1 MDSTP
6 EFLRAKY
13 ESVELIGEGGDGRV
27 YKCQRG
33 ERVTAVKTLVALD
46 LASQTRFLSEAD
58 ILLQIDHENIVK
70 VFEAGKTDGCFWY
83 ESEHANEGHFGT
95 MHGYILQSDLDRA
108 NYFGQICLGV
118 QALHN
123 LNPPI
128 IHRDL
133 KPRNILVFSN
143 AEPRKRTV
151 LKIADFGLAVIA
163 GEEGG
168 LTTTGDA
175 LGTGDYMAPEC
186 KANPLIRSPRSDIY
200 SLGITFLEACTGKT
214 DVSQENL
221 NLVPELFRPMIGKM
235 IQQHPN
241 HRYQSVVEVI
251 DALRGFSFLRL
262 LYGRELLEN
271 EVGTPV
277 FHINIGRELENALG
291 TFFTCDSS
299 NVLERLAFLER
310 LLDRLYD
317 ASDHEAHTI
326 ITIPRNGV
334 ALTDQVK
341 PDALLSL
348 VRRFINATENTR
360 PGDFFPPEP
369 DRWARFLFE
378 TFHLSSYRP
387 TKCLCLEGL
396 AKLLNTFSTP
406 WIKEYIYRTFESLED
421 PSYMEHFATCLR
433 EVNRPDLAILFDGV
447 PDRHTLDLVSLRTA
461 LQELGT

>member
-1 MDSTP
+1 
-6 EFLRAKY
+6 
-13 ESVELIGEGGDGRV
+13 
-27 YKCQRG
+27 
-33 ERVTAVKTLVALD
+33 
-46 LASQTRFLSEAD
+46 
-58 ILLQIDHENIVK
+58 
-70 VFEAGKTDGCFWY
+70 
-83 ESEHANEGHFGT
+83 
-95 MHGYILQSDLDRA
+95 
-108 NYFGQICLGV
+108 
-118 QALHN
+118 
-123 LNPPI
+123 
-128 IHRDL
+128 
-133 KPRNILVFSN
+133 
-143 AEPRKRTV
+143 
-151 LKIADFGLAVIA
+151 
-163 GEEGG
+163 
-168 LTTTGDA
+168 
-175 LGTGDYMAPEC
+175 
-186 KANPLIRSPRSDIY
+186 
-200 SLGITFLEACTGKT
+200 
-214 DVSQENL
+214 VSQENL

-251 DALRGFSFLRL
+251 DALSGFSFLRL

>member
-175 LGTGDYMAPEC
+175 L
-186 KANPLIRSPRSDIY
+186 
-200 SLGITFLEACTGKT
+200 
-214 DVSQENL
+214 V
-221 NLVPELFRPMIGKM
+221 
-235 IQQHPN
+235 
-241 HRYQSVVEVI
+241 
-251 DALRGFSFLRL
+251 
-262 LYGRELLEN
+262 
-271 EVGTPV
+271 
-277 FHINIGRELENALG
+277 
-291 TFFTCDSS
+291 
-299 NVLERLAFLER
+299 
-310 LLDRLYD
+310 
-317 ASDHEAHTI
+317 
-326 ITIPRNGV
+326 
-334 ALTDQVK
+334 
-341 PDALLSL
+341 
-348 VRRFINATENTR
+348 
-360 PGDFFPPEP
+360 
-369 DRWARFLFE
+369 
-378 TFHLSSYRP
+378 
-387 TKCLCLEGL
+387 
-396 AKLLNTFSTP
+396 
-406 WIKEYIYRTFESLED
+406 
-421 PSYMEHFATCLR
+421 
-433 EVNRPDLAILFDGV
+433 
-447 PDRHTLDLVSLRTA
+447 
-461 LQELGT
+461 